1 MLKSAETETPN
12 LKEVSWSQEF
22 VSSKLEEVKPIL
34 LEKMDPGKWK
44 FNTKDLVTKIS
55 QYFLSNLK
63 IN

>member
-34 LEKMDPGKWK
+34 LEKMDPGK
-44 FNTKDLVTKIS
+44 
-55 QYFLSNLK
+55 
-63 IN
+63 